1 MVEPLGVNT
10 FFFLVQQSIRFMRQY
25 VQKFTYLNI
34 QTDLFVLDHSVSE
47 GELFI
52 QALTN

>member
-1 MVEPLGVNT
+1 
-10 FFFLVQQSIRFMRQY
+10 MRQY

-34 QTDLFVLDHSVSE
+34 QTDLFVLDHPVSE

-52 QALTN
+52 QVSIN